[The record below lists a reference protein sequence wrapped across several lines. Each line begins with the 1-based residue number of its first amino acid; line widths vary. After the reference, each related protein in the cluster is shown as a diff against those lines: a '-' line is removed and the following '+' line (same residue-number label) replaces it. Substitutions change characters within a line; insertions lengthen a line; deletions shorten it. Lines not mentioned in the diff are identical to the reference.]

1 MSPVKTEPGSVRA
14 RPKRKAAAK
23 GAPAKK
29 KAAAKK
35 KPAAKKKT
43 PRKTAAKKAPPAE
56 LGSRFRLGTLNWRRS
71 LVFGAK
77 AAFIFGLVFVTIT
90 GSWMVSY
97 LFVNP
102 PMTPLMLIRHFQDE
116 EDIRNR
122 WRSYDEVSPEF
133 ILAVVAAEDQLF
145 FKHNGFDVKQIRA
158 AIETRLEGGRLRG
171 GSTISQQVA
180 KNLFLWP
187 GRSWIRKGLE
197 VYFTVGIEFCW
208 PKERILEMYV
218 NVAELGPG
226 IYGVESAA
234 QHYYH
239 KSASDLNR
247 QESALLAAVLP
258 APRSRSPIA
267 PTVYLRERQAW
278 ILGQMHNLGGPVY
291 LSAR

>member
-1 MSPVKTEPGSVRA
+1 MSPPKAESGSQSP
-14 RPKRKAAAK
+14 RPKRKTATKKKAAAK
-23 GAPAKK
+23 KKVPAKK

-35 KPAAKKKT
+35 K
-43 PRKTAAKKAPPAE
+43 TAAKKAPPAAP
-56 LGSRFRLGTLNWRRS
+56 GSRFRLGTLNWRRS

-77 AAFIFGLVFVTIT
+77 GAFIFGLLFVTIT
-90 GSWMVSY
+90 GFWIISY

-102 PMTPLMLIRHFQDE
+102 PMTPLMLLRHFQEE

-122 WRSYDEVSPEF
+122 WRSYDDISPEF
-133 ILAVVAAEDQLF
+133 LLAVVAAEDQLF
-145 FKHNGFDVKQIRA
+145 FKHKGFDVKQIRN

-258 APRSRSPIA
+258 APRSRSPIQ
-267 PTVYLRERQAW
+267 PTAYLYERQAW
-278 ILGQMHNLGGPVY
+278 ITGQMHNLGGPDY
-291 LSAR
+291 LAAR